1 MSSDIRFRTEWSR
14 LLNTSESEESTL
26 IPVQIFGETYN
37 VRADEDRAYVEN
49 LARYVD
55 AKMKSITSTG
65 GGGNTLK
72 IAILAALNI
81 ADEFFKLQREH
92 EGLRARLTEHADELT
107 EVLDAVLK
115 EG

>member
-1 MSSDIRFRTEWSR
+1 MNEG
-14 LLNTSESEESTL
+14 EESTL
-26 IPVQIFGETYN
+26 IPVDIFGETYN
-37 VRADEDRAYVEN
+37 IRADEDREYVKD

-65 GGGNTLK
+65 GGGNSLK

-81 ADEFFKLQREH
+81 ADEFFRLQREH
-92 EGLRARLTEHADELT
+92 DGLRARFAAHADELT
-107 EVLDAVLK
+107 EVLDDVLS